1 MSHFLNCCA
10 IINVE
15 NNNCDIVFLPRPSPI
30 VRPREHLIQ
39 QEIDKLLCSKFL
51 PFLDEG
57 G

>member
-1 MSHFLNCCA
+1 VSHFLNCCA

-30 VRPREHLIQ
+30 VRPREHFIQ
-39 QEIDKLLCSKFL
+39 QEMDKLLCSKFL